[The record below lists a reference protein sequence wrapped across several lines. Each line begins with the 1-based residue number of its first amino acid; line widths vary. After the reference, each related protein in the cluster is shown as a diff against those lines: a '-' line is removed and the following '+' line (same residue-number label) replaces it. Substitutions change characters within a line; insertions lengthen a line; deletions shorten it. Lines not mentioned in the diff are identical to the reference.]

1 MSEFHYDPGVLPR
14 MLATTRRQRAKDAI
28 FIPTLVPY
36 FRPGPILE
44 IGAGCGQLSEL
55 LAAQGLD
62 VTASDVQPFL
72 VDFMLSQGLQA
83 RIIDATNLVSGIDRP
98 YANVLA
104 QSISVLITPDLE
116 LVEETYKSVHAALPE
131 GGRFIFILPNVWG
144 EHWSRARDHLRIADG
159 AGFDL
164 VHRFRHQILPSVF
177 YSRLPGAVLRAADG
191 SLGRLLGIR
200 WVFIFERRP
209 AAGDEPSPLADTG
222 TDD

>member
-1 MSEFHYDPGVLPR
+1 MTEFHYVPGVLPT
-14 MLATTRRQRAKDAI
+14 MLATTRRQRAKDAL

-55 LAAQGLD
+55 LAARGLD
-62 VTASDVQPFL
+62 VTPSDVQPFL
-72 VDFMLSQGLQA
+72 VDFMLSRGLQA
-83 RIIDATNLVSGIDRP
+83 RIMDATDLVSGIDRH
-98 YANVLA
+98 YTNVLA

-116 LVEETYKSVHAALPE
+116 LVEETYESVHAALPA
-131 GGRFIFILPNVWG
+131 GGRFIFILPNLWG
-144 EHWSRARDHLRIADG
+144 EHWSRARDHLRIADR

-164 VHRFRHQILPSVF
+164 VHRFRHQILPSVL
-177 YSRLPGAVLRAADG
+177 YSQLPGAVLRAADG

-209 AAGDEPSPLADTG
+209 AAGVERPAIADAG
-222 TDD
+222 SED